1 MNGFGRAVA
10 LVLAAGLAGCSS
22 LKGASQ
28 QKAPETPPPAVTQVE
43 APTPAPAEPSPPVQA
58 SDTAQPPPAIP
69 PCTPPEQKTK
79 PKLRPKPKVVRKEA
93 PPQIPTAP
101 VVTETPAGGVVD
113 AQVKQMPVSVM
124 SILGKRVQGAEGEDL
139 GRVVDVLADASGRVR
154 VAIVD
159 FGGFLGVGDR
169 RIAVDWPLLRFNPD
183 ERDPSLL
190 LSVTREKLKET
201 PEYKDNPRPQTLME
215 PVPAAAVPAAPAAAA
230 SATAPATAPAAAA
243 PQPVEK
249 K

>member
-1 MNGFGRAVA
+1 MKRLCCPQFAFVLAVA
-10 LVLAAGLAGCSS
+10 VSACSS
-22 LKGASQ
+22 LKGAGH
-28 QKAPETPPPAVTQVE
+28 QKAPETPAPASTQTEAPLPQPAPTNPPA
-43 APTPAPAEPSPPVQA
+43 QA
-58 SDTAQPPPAIP
+58 SDATASPSDAIP
-69 PCTPPEQKTK
+69 ATAPCVPAESK
-79 PKLRPKPKVVRKEA
+79 PKPKYKPRPKVATKEA
-93 PPQIPTAP
+93 TPQIPTAP

-124 SILGKRVQGAEGEDL
+124 SILGKRVQGAQGEDL
-139 GRVVDVLADASGRVR
+139 GRVVDVLADANGRVR

-183 ERDPSLL
+183 QRDPSLL
-190 LSVTREKLKET
+190 LSVSREKLKET

-215 PVPAAAVPAAPAAAA
+215 PVPVPVSVPAAAGAPAAA
-230 SATAPATAPAAAA
+230 PA
-243 PQPVEK
+243 PVETK

>member
-1 MNGFGRAVA
+1 MNRIAPALA
-10 LVLAAGLAGCSS
+10 LVLLAAASGCSS
-22 LKGASQ
+22 LTGAAR
-28 QKAPETPPPAVTQVE
+28 QKPPDTQPPASAQAEAPPPE
-43 APTPAPAEPSPPVQA
+43 PAEPSPAAQA
-58 SDTAQPPPAIP
+58 DENSQPPGSTAAIP
-69 PCTPPEQKTK
+69 PCTPPEAKSK
-79 PKLRPKPKVVRKEA
+79 PKPRPRPKVVRKEA

-101 VVTETPAGGVVD
+101 VVAETPAGGVVD

-154 VAIVD
+154 IAIVD

-183 ERDPSLL
+183 QRDPSLL

-215 PVPAAAVPAAPAAAA
+215 PVPVAAPAP
-230 SATAPATAPAAAA
+230 SAAAA
-243 PQPVEK
+243 TPVEAK

>member
-1 MNGFGRAVA
+1 VAVLAVA
-10 LVLAAGLAGCSS
+10 LSGCGS

-28 QKAPETPPPAVTQVE
+28 QKAPQTPPPTATQVE
-43 APTPAPAEPSPPVQA
+43 APPPPPAEPSSPPVQA
-58 SDTAQPPPAIP
+58 SDTVQPPPAP
-69 PCTPPEQKTK
+69 PLCTPPEQKSK
-79 PKLRPKPKVVRKEA
+79 PKPKPRPKVVRKEA

-124 SILGKRVQGAEGEDL
+124 SILGKRVQGAHGEDL

-154 VAIVD
+154 IAIVD

-183 ERDPSLL
+183 EHDPSLL
-190 LSVTREKLKET
+190 LSVTRERLKET

-215 PVPAAAVPAAPAAAA
+215 PVPVAGVAPASAAG
-230 SATAPATAPAAAA
+230 SAPAAA
-243 PQPVEK
+243 PQPAEK